1 MQGGVS
7 DCRQINPR
15 SLIGLLTKSL
25 FWGHLHHDK
34 ARRTLQNSL
43 VTLSLFGDCVFGRS
57 QESSEA
63 STEMSGYKHVY
74 FPIRGR
80 GERTRLAFVAT
91 KVEFEDVRVPFEDWQ
106 KEKECK

>member
-1 MQGGVS
+1 M
-7 DCRQINPR
+7 
-15 SLIGLLTKSL
+15 
-25 FWGHLHHDK
+25 
-34 ARRTLQNSL
+34 RRTLQNSL

-57 QESSEA
+57 QESSET

-106 KEKECK
+106 KEKACK

>member
-7 DCRQINPR
+7 DWR
-15 SLIGLLTKSL
+15 SNKSALADWLTDKKVCS
-25 FWGHLHHDK
+25 GATK
-34 ARRTLQNSL
+34 ARRIVQTSL
-43 VTLSLFGDCVFGRS
+43 VTLSLVGDCVFGRS
-57 QESSEA
+57 QESSET

-106 KEKECK
+106 KEKACK